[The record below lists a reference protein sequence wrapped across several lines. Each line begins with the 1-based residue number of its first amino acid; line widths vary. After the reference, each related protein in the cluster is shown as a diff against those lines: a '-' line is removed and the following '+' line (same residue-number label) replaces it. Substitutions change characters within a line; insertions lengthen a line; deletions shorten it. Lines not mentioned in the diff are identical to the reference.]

1 MLTTLGKCPLE
12 ILIFFRCSVLS
23 SSVPSNSW
31 FLNSNQAL
39 SSSRDVEFQLF
50 VQTSLSQR
58 NVFSF
63 IFPSQ
68 LDFGRIESNQAIP
81 FPMTSR
87 SVKVNSVRFK
97 RRSVEFSTATTKIE
111 SLQEHQFMSHM
122 MHIAGRDRY
131 RWDPPNLKQTILWH
145 GLAMSC
151 GT

>member
-1 MLTTLGKCPLE
+1 MLTTLKKCPLE
-12 ILIFFRCSVLS
+12 ILIFSVLS

-31 FLNSNQAL
+31 FLKPFH
-39 SSSRDVEFQLF
+39 VEFQLF

-68 LDFGRIESNQAIP
+68 LDFGRIKSNQAIP
-81 FPMTSR
+81 FLMMSR

-111 SLQEHQFMSHM
+111 SLQEHQFMSNMMHM

-131 RWDPPNLKQTILWH
+131 RWDPPNLKQTILQH
-145 GLAMSC
+145 SLAMSC